1 MPELERAPTDATNE
15 AMRNADQMFDLIYR
29 LLCTSKPPT
38 MDSIPASIA
47 SNPRFREVWK
57 QIDDLRVLSSG
68 LRRGELNH
76 SVESRGFVVSNLKS
90 VQANLKH
97 LAWQSRKVA
106 EGDYSQRIDFLGE
119 IASAFNEMTTR
130 LADATNQLVDMA
142 NLDTLTGIPN
152 RLALNRFLNTAFHNA
167 QSGNTPLTVLIMDI
181 DHFKK
186 INDMHG
192 HLAGDQVLTAIA
204 QRIQKQ
210 SRQRDFF
217 ARYGGEEFLAVL
229 TNTSLEV
236 AERVSERILQS
247 IRQTPIHV
255 DSNLSIPVTISI
267 GVSQRDEKDQHPE
280 DITRRS
286 DLALYAAK
294 HDGRDRYR
302 VYDPAMEFD
311 ASKY

>member
-1 MPELERAPTDATNE
+1 MSERKPPRIDAATEFTSNE
-15 AMRNADQMFDLIYR
+15 DQMFDLIYR
-29 LLCTSKPPT
+29 LLCTNKPPSPE
-38 MDSIPASIA
+38 SIPASIA
-47 SNPRFREVWK
+47 GNQKFQAVWK

-76 SVESRGFVVSNLKS
+76 TVESRGYVVSNLKS

-142 NLDTLTGIPN
+142 NLDTLTGVPN
-152 RLALNRFLNTAFHNA
+152 RLALNRFLNTAFHNSISA
-167 QSGNTPLTVLIMDI
+167 NAPLTVLLMDI

-186 INDMHG
+186 INDLHG

-229 TNTSLEV
+229 TNTPIEV
-236 AERVSERILQS
+236 AEHVSQRILQS
-247 IRQTPIHV
+247 IRQAPIHI
-255 DSNLSIPVTISI
+255 DGNISIPVTVSI
-267 GVSQRDEKDQHPE
+267 GISQRDDKDQHPE

-294 HDGRDRYR
+294 HGGRDQYR
-302 VYDPAMEFD
+302 IYDPVMEFD
-311 ASKY
+311 ASKF